1 MVFKHRNIEALLS
14 VRTRLQ
20 MLYQLSNGAWA
31 DEEMKWKRVSSSEMR
46 KMRHENLNSRLR
58 EKRERFLPLSQL
70 LSLRA
75 LWYPCSFI
83 LSLFQAYHIKLSLY
97 LSPRQA
103 LFQSHTHTH
112 THTHALCL
120 SLIHTRKLAHI
131 SLSLILREE
140 ILGWYFWSSVEL
152 CCSPVEGRS
161 RPSRFPGKQKMW
173 NWKISF
179 C

>member
-1 MVFKHRNIEALLS
+1 MPGKMLVFVWLFEHRNFEALLS

-75 LWYPCSFI
+75 LRYPCSFI

-112 THTHALCL
+112 TC
-120 SLIHTRKLAHI
+120 
-131 SLSLILREE
+131 SLSLSYTHTQARTHFSFSHFARRNSWLIFLVVSWVV
-140 ILGWYFWSSVEL
+140 LL
-152 CCSPVEGRS
+152 AS
-161 RPSRFPGKQKMW
+161 RGS
-173 NWKISF
+173 IAS
-179 C
+179 